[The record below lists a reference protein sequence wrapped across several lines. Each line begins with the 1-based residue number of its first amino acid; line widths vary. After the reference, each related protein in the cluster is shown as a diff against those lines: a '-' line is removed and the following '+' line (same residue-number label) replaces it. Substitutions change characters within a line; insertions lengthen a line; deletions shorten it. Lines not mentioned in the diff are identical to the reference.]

1 MIQLVEHYSSPLKC
15 DGKDEKEAHLPF
27 LSVQTE
33 IKKTNVPLIALMS
46 LHFYLAFQSFPVTL
60 GGMFCLTN
68 LTILLLEAAL
78 SFTNLF
84 KVDLIEF
91 SKYVME
97 INDIHPEETFIL
109 STGFVSTVTHPPILT
124 VIFCISSS
132 LSLLSAN
139 LPAKPVGLYSDS
151 DHFSLL
157 PLFPLEYN

>member
-1 MIQLVEHYSSPLKC
+1 M
-15 DGKDEKEAHLPF
+15 EKMKRRLTYPF

-46 LHFYLAFQSFPVTL
+46 LHFYLAFQSFPVTW
-60 GGMFCLTN
+60 
-68 LTILLLEAAL
+68 EACSVWQTWLSCCWRQHWVSQIFLRLIWL
-78 SFTNLF
+78 SFQ
-84 KVDLIEF
+84 
-91 SKYVME
+91 KYVME

-139 LPAKPVGLYSDS
+139 LPAKPVGSILTLTTSLS
-151 DHFSLL
+151 FHF
-157 PLFPLEYN
+157 FH

>member
-1 MIQLVEHYSSPLKC
+1 M
-15 DGKDEKEAHLPF
+15 EKMKRSLTYPF

-46 LHFYLAFQSFPVTL
+46 LHFYLAFQSFPVTW
-60 GGMFCLTN
+60 
-68 LTILLLEAAL
+68 EACSVWQTWLSCCWRQHWVSQIFLRLIWL
-78 SFTNLF
+78 SFQ
-84 KVDLIEF
+84 
-91 SKYVME
+91 KYVME

-139 LPAKPVGLYSDS
+139 LPAKPVGSILTLTTSLS
-151 DHFSLL
+151 FHF
-157 PLFPLEYN
+157 FH